1 MNSSPYTVN
10 DFLIIRLFD
19 HKSKN
24 QKITTVTHPLIDL
37 QRSERRRLVTS
48 SLRLCSAP
56 LRVLHSLL
64 AALRHCRQHH
74 VGTDWSR
81 SPHFSTSNTT
91 TKENDNV

>member
-64 AALRHCRQHH
+64 AAWHCPSAPRGDRL
-74 VGTDWSR
+74 VPVPTFFSR
-81 SPHFSTSNTT
+81 DVT
-91 TKENDNV
+91 